1 MTLSFPTRRSSDLGA
16 SCIACAAGHT
26 EPPRP
31 KTKPRLAAGL
41 CLVPQQQ
48 LASVDVGLGV
58 MHIELAGRGDD
69 AWIRDHRLELAGLVV
84 PHHDR
89 RLLLLAVP
97 DREPP
102 FIALDIVLGLH
113 PTGRASCRERV

>member
-16 SCIACAAGHT
+16 SCIAGSAGHT

-48 LASVDVGLGV
+48 QASVNVGLGV

-69 AWIRDHRLELAGLVV
+69 AWIRDHRFELLGLVV
-84 PHHDR
+84 HHPAR
-89 RLLLLAVP
+89 RLLFLSVT
-97 DREPP
+97 RHS
-102 FIALDIVLGLH
+102 V
-113 PTGRASCRERV
+113 RS